1 MARTLLLGW
10 LHRLMPS
17 IALADPEAPAA
28 PAVALP
34 DGFEFLPGNPEIN
47 VLADMISESDC
58 LKMTAIAK
66 DLRYTEGFDSE
77 EAAAALTATNQRSE
91 DLYIFDRGSP
101 VHSPAADAL
110 WPFLAPLFPKLRNFV
125 VANRGPTVL
134 TPEGER
140 QNLRLDWVSLR
151 EYGHFGNATGSSL
164 VTRTDNAALTV
175 TIELCPNDETDDA
188 SPGGGLFFVN
198 VAAAGGETKNKP
210 GIIPTQ
216 WEANSFVRGLT
227 RRNTSAILFPYLP
240 RGTAVLHNHTVWHGF
255 APIRP
260 GARSYSLHA
269 YFNFDNILLEHLAVL
284 SQAASAQG
292 LTTPVPV
299 TTSVAT
305 LDACFIN
312 ALPDDHEVF
321 ILSVAASYC
330 S

>member
-1 MARTLLLGW
+1 M
-10 LHRLMPS
+10 
-17 IALADPEAPAA
+17 
-28 PAVALP
+28 
-34 DGFEFLPGNPEIN
+34 
-47 VLADMISESDC
+47 
-58 LKMTAIAK
+58 
-66 DLRYTEGFDSE
+66 
-77 EAAAALTATNQRSE
+77 
-91 DLYIFDRGSP
+91 
-101 VHSPAADAL
+101 
-110 WPFLAPLFPKLRNFV
+110 
-125 VANRGPTVL
+125 
-134 TPEGER
+134 
-140 QNLRLDWVSLR
+140 
-151 EYGHFGNATGSSL
+151 
-164 VTRTDNAALTV
+164 
-175 TIELCPNDETDDA
+175 
-188 SPGGGLFFVN
+188 
-198 VAAAGGETKNKP
+198 
-210 GIIPTQ
+210 
-216 WEANSFVRGLT
+216 RGLT

-269 YFNFDNILLEHLAVL
+269 YFNFDNIHLEHLAVL